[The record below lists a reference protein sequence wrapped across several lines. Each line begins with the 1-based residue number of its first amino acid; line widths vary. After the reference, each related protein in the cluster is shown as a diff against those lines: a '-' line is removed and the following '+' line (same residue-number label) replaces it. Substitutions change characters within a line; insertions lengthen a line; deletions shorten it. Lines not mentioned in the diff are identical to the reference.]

1 MADIDSRYKLSGSL
15 NPSSLPIL
23 AADILKWSLGHT
35 KVRILDGP
43 GDGRRDILSITPE
56 GIPHLTQCKHH
67 SDDTKS
73 VSSRETDEIVIALAK
88 FGVKSALFFT
98 NGRISPQ
105 GKREY
110 IDNFPGYSLDYIDGD
125 LMLQYVEESPLLS
138 RMWLHGSTLGMITHR
153 LLIPFII
160 RNVSDD
166 ST

>member
-88 FGVKSALFFT
+88 FGVKSALFFYEWPHFST
-98 NGRISPQ
+98 
-105 GKREY
+105 GKA
-110 IDNFPGYSLDYIDGD
+110 
-125 LMLQYVEESPLLS
+125 
-138 RMWLHGSTLGMITHR
+138 
-153 LLIPFII
+153 
-160 RNVSDD
+160 
-166 ST
+166 